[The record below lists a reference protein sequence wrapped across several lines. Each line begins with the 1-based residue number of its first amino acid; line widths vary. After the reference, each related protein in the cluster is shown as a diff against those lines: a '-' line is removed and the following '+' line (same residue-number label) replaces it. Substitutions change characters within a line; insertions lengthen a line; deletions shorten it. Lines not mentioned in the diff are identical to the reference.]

1 MGTWICF
8 GSSTLLVLWVCV
20 GRLCDCTPG
29 HEVQEFREWLLARIN
44 QGASI
49 VFRQGGVVLISDI
62 HVHSRTRGDLQNGV
76 GSNVQ
81 TQTIN
86 REHCLF
92 GVVGIL
98 MVLSYIWRL
107 FDVGDWFIIQQG
119 PSGSA
124 QFALVSCFQPRDVL
138 VMEVLLNLNN
148 HKKWK
153 VISMPNSNISDFLK
167 KSFIYGFY
175 ESLKQNLAEDD
186 LLDMEA
192 RHIRIL

>member
-1 MGTWICF
+1 MNLFWVIY
-8 GSSTLLVLWVCV
+8 LLVLWVCI

-29 HEVQEFREWLLARIN
+29 YEVQEFRGWLLARIN

-92 GVVGIL
+92 GAVGIL
-98 MVLSYIWRL
+98 MVLFYIWRL
-107 FDVGDWFIIQQG
+107 LDVGDWFITQQG

-124 QFALVSCFQPRDVL
+124 QIALVSCFQPRDVL
-138 VMEVLLNLNN
+138 VMEVLLNLKN

-153 VISMPNSNISDFLK
+153 VISLPNLKISDFLK
-167 KSFIYGFY
+167 KSIIYGFY
-175 ESLKQNLAEDD
+175 ESLKQKLAEDD

-192 RHIRIL
+192 RNIRIL